1 MTDLIFKKNNYPF
14 IVILA
19 IFLWLCDGLFGL
31 LPLSR
36 VMFIVYVG
44 VWFFLRNKDT
54 TFSRPVSILMISM
67 ILSMFSCL
75 LFHGQSLF
83 NSLPGYVTYGA
94 IVIYFVLFKIRLSP
108 NVVERLIFWMFIIF
122 CVCYI
127 YQVIVFPKPVFILS
141 GDNFNEGLDIL
152 LRRIRMPGMSLV
164 GIGLFYSLNKLLLGN
179 YKYLAFVVLAAV
191 VMMLFGFRTLLF
203 FSILFSIW
211 MIVKINGFSYRL
223 IVGIIVLLI
232 IIWGFSLTTFGQE
245 TFAAMLERQENDQN
259 FGNKDYIR
267 YTTLIYYYSQHFSN
281 FIEFLLGSGIPNRLI
296 ISNYGRYYDNLESF
310 GIHYYDWGILGMSW
324 MMGLMSLIAMVWYSV
339 KAFFTKV
346 PRNKLYL
353 TLWFGYLL
361 ACGFTSA
368 EFVRQGCFLI
378 QGMVLYLIH
387 VYSDEKNNSS
397 K

>member
-1 MTDLIFKKNNYPF
+1 
-14 IVILA
+14 
-19 IFLWLCDGLFGL
+19 
-31 LPLSR
+31 
-36 VMFIVYVG
+36 
-44 VWFFLRNKDT
+44 
-54 TFSRPVSILMISM
+54 
-67 ILSMFSCL
+67 
-75 LFHGQSLF
+75 
-83 NSLPGYVTYGA
+83 
-94 IVIYFVLFKIRLSP
+94 
-108 NVVERLIFWMFIIF
+108 
-122 CVCYI
+122 
-127 YQVIVFPKPVFILS
+127 
-141 GDNFNEGLDIL
+141 
-152 LRRIRMPGMSLV
+152 
-164 GIGLFYSLNKLLLGN
+164 
-179 YKYLAFVVLAAV
+179 
-191 VMMLFGFRTLLF
+191 
-203 FSILFSIW
+203 

-267 YTTLIYYYSQHFSN
+267 YTTLFYYYSQHFSN

-296 ISNYGRYYDNLESF
+296 ISNYSRYYDNLESF

-387 VYSDEKNNSS
+387 VYSDEK
-397 K
+397 

>member
-1 MTDLIFKKNNYPF
+1 
-14 IVILA
+14 
-19 IFLWLCDGLFGL
+19 
-31 LPLSR
+31 
-36 VMFIVYVG
+36 
-44 VWFFLRNKDT
+44 
-54 TFSRPVSILMISM
+54 
-67 ILSMFSCL
+67 
-75 LFHGQSLF
+75 
-83 NSLPGYVTYGA
+83 
-94 IVIYFVLFKIRLSP
+94 
-108 NVVERLIFWMFIIF
+108 
-122 CVCYI
+122 
-127 YQVIVFPKPVFILS
+127 
-141 GDNFNEGLDIL
+141 
-152 LRRIRMPGMSLV
+152 MPGMSLV

-179 YKYLAFVVLAAV
+179 YKYLPFVVLAVV

-267 YTTLIYYYSQHFSN
+267 YTTLFYYYSQHFSN